1 MEIDSHHG
9 FALNHTTRRALL
21 LSAAAAVCAA
31 AFALPRLSATD
42 APAPP
47 VTAGPALS
55 PDTAPTPIT
64 RVWPMLGTVL
74 QISAWDADTTRAAAA
89 MASAYAAMQRADS
102 LLSAN
107 RETSEIAQINRR
119 AGTGAPTTV
128 SPWTA
133 AVLDSAITFARASAG
148 PESGAAAWTRLSLE
162 PTTRTARLAD
172 RAAKLDVTALAKGF
186 ALDRAYDALR
196 AAGVASAIVDLGG
209 DFRVI
214 GRAPVG
220 PRWNVALRNPF
231 SPADVFAAVQV
242 ESGAVATWGMLPPGI
257 DNEGGAVSV
266 PEPQR
271 HGEEH
276 EVASVYVLAPS
287 GVRAA
292 ALAEPLYRMGP
303 AAGCRFIVRYPGV
316 DAVWVRAADDEE
328 DDDEPRDADDG
339 VEPHLVVI
347 TDTLADRIELL
358 SEEPTEERAVRC
370 SELLARPAAPAPA
383 RHR

>member
-64 RVWPMLGTVL
+64 RVWPILGTVL

-162 PTTRTARLAD
+162 PTTRTARLEKLLEEQAREKGLSPEAIEQAWLED
-172 RAAKLDVTALAKGF
+172 IPARRFGRPEEIAAVVGFLA
-186 ALDRAYDALR
+186 
-196 AAGVASAIVDLGG
+196 
-209 DFRVI
+209 
-214 GRAPVG
+214 
-220 PRWNVALRNPF
+220 
-231 SPADVFAAVQV
+231 SPAASYVTGTSMAV
-242 ESGAVATWGMLPPGI
+242 
-257 DNEGGAVSV
+257 DGGRS
-266 PEPQR
+266 
-271 HGEEH
+271 
-276 EVASVYVLAPS
+276 PS
-287 GVRAA
+287 
-292 ALAEPLYRMGP
+292 L
-303 AAGCRFIVRYPGV
+303 
-316 DAVWVRAADDEE
+316 
-328 DDDEPRDADDG
+328 
-339 VEPHLVVI
+339 
-347 TDTLADRIELL
+347 
-358 SEEPTEERAVRC
+358 
-370 SELLARPAAPAPA
+370 
-383 RHR
+383 